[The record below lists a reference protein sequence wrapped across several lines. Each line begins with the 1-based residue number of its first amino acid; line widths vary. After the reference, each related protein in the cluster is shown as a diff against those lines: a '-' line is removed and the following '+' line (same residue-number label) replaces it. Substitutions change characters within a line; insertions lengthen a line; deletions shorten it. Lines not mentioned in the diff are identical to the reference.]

1 MALKYHNYK
10 KPKSCIFGLVTLAST
25 SFFAHGNELPDF
37 TEEDLF
43 IDIPTVVSAT
53 RQPQKLT
60 ETPVA
65 ISIIDQQLIKA
76 SGAQK
81 ITELFQLVPGMQSY
95 NSSANIGAV
104 SYHAVSDDH
113 PRRMEVMLN
122 GHSVYLPLL
131 STVAWETL
139 GITINDIDHIEVIRG
154 SNVPAYGSNAFLG
167 AINIVTKNPLTSSE
181 STLETTQGALDT
193 QKYYAS
199 FQSGIGSVEYILSA
213 NYDENDGY
221 HFYDDGILNRS
232 INLTG
237 TATPTLTDTITFNL
251 GVSDGKVNIGQS
263 DDLDN
268 LFSPREHFTHY
279 QHLSWTHIVDETNEI
294 KLNFTHNYVD
304 LDAQKAPVAEV
315 LALEL
320 GVDVALAEF
329 ALQFD
334 PTFIPLAGTEQYI
347 GTEHGVT
354 ELYDIELQHTI
365 DNSSEIKSVW
375 GLGYRAE
382 SAESEVLLSGLGKV
396 RADKWR
402 LFGNTQWQPNS
413 KLTFNLGG
421 MFEKS
426 NLANTRFSPRV
437 AANYAISNSLSVRT
451 AVTQAYRT
459 PSLLEKN
466 SSAIFFDNTQSPW
479 DIVTQADP
487 DLKPEKLTS
496 YGLGLFKLWPESK
509 SHLDI
514 RIFNEQISG
523 AIDDKFEE
531 GTGDVDNRSRRSSNT
546 AFWRNV
552 GAELQAAY
560 RPTPASIILFNYG
573 YNNVKGE
580 RDRGTRGIDS
590 LDDAGTPPSARSP
603 LHTAS
608 LLFSSELEQGFSA
621 SLGQY
626 FMSSVNWLEG
636 GYRPTFQRTDFVLA
650 KEFQLNYN
658 SSLETKLVVQNL
670 FDSEYEDFYPYNIFD
685 RRTFLQL
692 KLSY

>member
-1 MALKYHNYK
+1 MAITLITNK
-10 KPKSCIFGLVTLAST
+10 KPKTCAFGLAALLST
-25 SFFAHGNELPDF
+25 SFYVHGNELPNF
-37 TEEDLF
+37 TEEDIF

-65 ISIIDQQLIKA
+65 ISIIDQQFIKA

-95 NSSANIGAV
+95 SSSPNIGGV

-139 GITINDIDHIEVIRG
+139 GISINDIDYIEVIRG

-167 AINIVTKNPLTSSE
+167 AINIVTKNPLTSNE
-181 STLETTQGALDT
+181 STFEATHGSLDT
-193 QKYYAS
+193 KKYYAA
-199 FQSGIGSVEYILSA
+199 FQSGIGNVEYILSA
-213 NYDENDGY
+213 NYEENEGY
-221 HFYDDGILNRS
+221 KLFDDGILNRS
-232 INLTG
+232 VNLTG
-237 TATPTLTDTITFNL
+237 TATPSLTDTINFNI
-251 GVSDGKVNIGQS
+251 GVSDGAVNIGQA
-263 DDLDN
+263 DALDN
-268 LFSPREHFTHY
+268 YFSPREHFTHY
-279 QHLSWTHIVDETNEI
+279 QHLSWTHIFDESNEV
-294 KLNFTHNYVD
+294 KVNFTHNYVD
-304 LDAQKAPVAEV
+304 LEAEKAPVAEV
-315 LALEL
+315 LAIEL
-320 GVDVALAEF
+320 GVDQALAEF

-354 ELYDIELQHTI
+354 ELYDIEVQHSI
-365 DNSSEIKSVW
+365 DNSSKVKSVW
-375 GLGYRAE
+375 GVGYRSE

-396 RADKWR
+396 RTDKWR
-402 LFGNTQWQPNS
+402 VFGNTQWQPNS

-421 MFEKS
+421 MLEKS
-426 NLANTRFSPRV
+426 NLSNTRFSPRV
-437 AANYAISNSLSVRT
+437 AANYALTNSLSVRS

-459 PSLLEKN
+459 PSLLERN
-466 SSAIFFDNTQSPW
+466 SNSIFFDNTQTPW
-479 DIVTQADP
+479 DIVTVPNPA
-487 DLKPEKLTS
+487 LEPEKLTS
-496 YGLGLFKLWPESK
+496 YELGLFKLWPKSK

-514 RIFNEQISG
+514 RIFNEQITG
-523 AIDDKFEE
+523 AIDDRFVE
-531 GTGDVDNRSRRSSNT
+531 GISDIDGRARKLSNT
-546 AFWRNV
+546 AYWRNV
-552 GAELQAAY
+552 GAELQAAF
-560 RPTPASIILFNYG
+560 RPSQSSLILFNYG

-590 LDDAGTPPSARSP
+590 LEAAGDPPSARSP

-608 LLFSSELEQGFSA
+608 LLFSTELDQGYSV

-636 GYRPTFQRTDFVLA
+636 GYRPTFQRTDFVLS
-650 KEFQLNYN
+650 KEFQLNYS
-658 SSLETKLVVQNL
+658 SSLEAKLVVQNL
-670 FDSEYEDFYPYNIFD
+670 FDNEYEDFYPYNIFD